1 MRENTSHCF
10 ILTGG
15 PGSGKTTL
23 LEYLAGRGI
32 AVMPEA
38 GRGIIRSQMA
48 IGGHAL
54 PWADRALFAQ
64 LMLGWELRSF
74 SVAAMLPGPILC
86 DRGIPDVVGYLTLEG
101 LEVPAHMRR
110 AAQTYR
116 YNSTVFLAPPWEE
129 IFHTDAERRQD
140 FDTAQRTC
148 EVMRRVYA
156 DLGYNLV
163 ELPCVP
169 VSARAEF
176 MRTYLPV

>member
-1 MRENTSHCF
+1 MRQDYRHCF

-23 LEYLAGRGI
+23 LEHLAGQGA

-54 PWADRALFAQ
+54 PWEDRALFAE
-64 LMLGWELRSF
+64 LMLGWELRSL
-74 SVAAMLPGPILC
+74 SEAATLPGPILF

-110 AAQTYR
+110 AAQTFR
-116 YNSTVFLAPPWEE
+116 YNPTVFLAPPWEE

-163 ELPCVP
+163 ELPRVP
-169 VSARAEF
+169 ESARAEF
-176 MRTYLPV
+176 MRTYIPG